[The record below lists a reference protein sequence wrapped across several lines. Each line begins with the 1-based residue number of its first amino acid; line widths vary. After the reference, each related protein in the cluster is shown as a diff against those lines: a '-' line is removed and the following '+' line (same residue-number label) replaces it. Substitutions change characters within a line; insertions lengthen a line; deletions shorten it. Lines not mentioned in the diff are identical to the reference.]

1 MLQIYTYIYR
11 DIYIFEALAQRSL
24 HSILRLPPQTFSRA
38 LTNSVGFCTDI
49 DPLPI
54 GSYCAAVR
62 YRFAVSEANY
72 LIQLKEDFLKFVG
85 DCSPLITLA
94 DIMPHGGVNSP
105 SILQCLHD
113 TLALKGPFVLPSLN
127 SANSWILT
135 YPLSSLPQ
143 GCNGVQGAVLRMLAE
158 SETCHKYLE
167 IEIKKKLKISL
178 GEMFDSVVF
187 QAGWLNQVKL
197 VFEESNIFLRVCWL
211 KAIGGG
217 WTSST
222 RMHEAT
228 ALPCIFGCLD
238 CRDEF
243 RHYLICPILWQLAR
257 EALDMRETSG
267 AVGHRLCL
275 SSVNLNKLKLL
286 GYCHLLYHTLRKDS
300 DCYDSHGNVRS
311 NVVVQNVASSSSR
324 ALLPLIE

>member
-1 MLQIYTYIYR
+1 
-11 DIYIFEALAQRSL
+11 
-24 HSILRLPPQTFSRA
+24 
-38 LTNSVGFCTDI
+38 
-49 DPLPI
+49 
-54 GSYCAAVR
+54 
-62 YRFAVSEANY
+62 
-72 LIQLKEDFLKFVG
+72 
-85 DCSPLITLA
+85 
-94 DIMPHGGVNSP
+94 
-105 SILQCLHD
+105 
-113 TLALKGPFVLPSLN
+113 
-127 SANSWILT
+127 
-135 YPLSSLPQ
+135 
-143 GCNGVQGAVLRMLAE
+143 
-158 SETCHKYLE
+158 
-167 IEIKKKLKISL
+167 
-178 GEMFDSVVF
+178 MFDSVVF

-300 DCYDSHGNVRS
+300 DCYDSHGNVRTS
-311 NVVVQNVASSSSR
+311 VVVQHVASSSSR